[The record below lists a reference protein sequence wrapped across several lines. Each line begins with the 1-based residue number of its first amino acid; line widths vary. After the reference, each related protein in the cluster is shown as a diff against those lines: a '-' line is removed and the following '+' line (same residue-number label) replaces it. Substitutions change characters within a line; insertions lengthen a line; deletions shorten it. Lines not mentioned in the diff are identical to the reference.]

1 MDKLLNYLKLKA
13 NRAFFIATINI
24 VKQCCL
30 EIVEIL
36 LNDTYNQLLSN
47 LGANLSSD
55 NYEGIIFELIII
67 LYPKIIKKNYIY
79 HIFI

>member
-1 MDKLLNYLKLKA
+1 M
-13 NRAFFIATINI
+13 

-47 LGANLSSD
+47 LGVNLSYD
-55 NYEGIIFELIII
+55 NYEGFIFELIII
-67 LYPKIIKKNYIY
+67 LYP
-79 HIFI
+79 